1 MKKEKLNWLKQK
13 MPTNPKTGEKVSWR
27 EFFRRWKDGVSNMN
41 PLQQNT
47 SMLLGQITSLVG
59 VIWGI
64 VFSLIIGYY
73 WMMIILIGGLI
84 VLGTQMLG
92 TFQQRKILNTM
103 FNYKEVQNVTG

>member
-1 MKKEKLNWLKQK
+1 MKLTHPKTKEKV
-13 MPTNPKTGEKVSWR
+13 TIT
-27 EFFRRWKDGVSNMN
+27 EFFTQWKNGIANAT

-47 SMLLGQITSLVG
+47 SMIIGQFVSLTG

-73 WMMIILIGGLI
+73 WMMVILIGALI

-92 TFQQRKILNTM
+92 TFQARTMLKIM
-103 FNYKEVQNVTG
+103 FGKFNIAEKEVEDVV